1 MQKPIDTTQRIN
13 QLLLR
18 ASKPLNTLGER
29 KGVQREEEEE
39 EEERVSMDKLLE
51 EEEWSQM
58 KGREGK
64 GEKGKGEKGKGW
76 IKGEEEVRGK
86 ETAGG
91 TRREVIDEQT
101 HLWANL
107 IE

>member
-39 EEERVSMDKLLE
+39 EERESMDKLLE
-51 EEEWSQM
+51 E
-58 KGREGK
+58 
-64 GEKGKGEKGKGW
+64 GE
-76 IKGEEEVRGK
+76 
-86 ETAGG
+86 
-91 TRREVIDEQT
+91 
-101 HLWANL
+101 
-107 IE
+107 

>member
-39 EEERVSMDKLLE
+39 ERVSMDKLLE
-51 EEEWSQM
+51 EEE
-58 KGREGK
+58 
-64 GEKGKGEKGKGW
+64 
-76 IKGEEEVRGK
+76 
-86 ETAGG
+86 
-91 TRREVIDEQT
+91 
-101 HLWANL
+101 
-107 IE
+107 

>member
-29 KGVQREEEEE
+29 KGVHGEEEEE
-39 EEERVSMDKLLE
+39 EKRASMDKLLE
-51 EEEWSQM
+51 EEEWSKM

-64 GEKGKGEKGKGW
+64 RERGEGW
-76 IKGEEEVRGK
+76 IKGEEEEVRGK

-91 TRREVIDEQT
+91 RRREVIDEQT

>member
-29 KGVQREEEEE
+29 KGVQREEEE
-39 EEERVSMDKLLE
+39 RASMDKLLE

-64 GEKGKGEKGKGW
+64 GEKGKGW

-91 TRREVIDEQT
+91 RRREVIDEQT